1 MKDGKCPK
9 CRSDHVIPGLNVYA
23 HAQEGGGSI
32 YVQLKQPEPEKRPF
46 IWKQDYKNAS
56 FQAWVC
62 GECGY
67 TEYYAVRPA
76 DMLEAHKKGYKTG

>member
-9 CRSDHVIPGLNVYA
+9 CTSNNVIPGLRVYA

-32 YVQLKQPEPEKRPF
+32 YVQLEQPEPENRPF
-46 IWKQDYKNAS
+46 IWKQDTQS
-56 FQAWVC
+56 TTFQAWVC

-67 TEYYAVRPA
+67 TEYYATKPTQ
-76 DMLEAHKKGYKTG
+76 MLEAHKKGYRTG